1 MFKSNFYIGIRLG
14 HLEKDINYKVKDLGV
29 IKLQNLS
36 CYLNVQLA
44 RHIKSPCFSSD
55 LRADDKSELSVSL
68 HGRLPLKK

>member
-1 MFKSNFYIGIRLG
+1 MLLVKFTLYAYKGIPICKKLGVQVKFLYIRLG

-44 RHIKSPCFSSD
+44 RHIKSPCF
-55 LRADDKSELSVSL
+55 
-68 HGRLPLKK
+68 